1 MMNHL
6 CTPLKQLRAFPF
18 LANWVSGLIAVTI
31 IWFSLMP
38 IAELPDVPGNDK
50 THHIIAYAALAIPT
64 AFVYPKRLLMMAVIY
79 IILGGLI
86 EFVQPYVNR
95 YGELLDFMANLSGV
109 IIGSLIGILL
119 GKLSRN

>member
-1 MMNHL
+1 
-6 CTPLKQLRAFPF
+6 
-18 LANWVSGLIAVTI
+18 
-31 IWFSLMP
+31 MP

>member
-1 MMNHL
+1 
-6 CTPLKQLRAFPF
+6 
-18 LANWVSGLIAVTI
+18 
-31 IWFSLMP
+31 
-38 IAELPDVPGNDK
+38 
-50 THHIIAYAALAIPT
+50 
-64 AFVYPKRLLMMAVIY
+64 VIY